1 MNEIAAS
8 QVVNTKIETILLLH
22 GATSAHDIWT
32 PLLGLFPANYR
43 VIPLALPGHLDGE
56 PVDLNA
62 PISIDSLSDKIIVDM
77 HRQGIESAH
86 VVGNSLGGWLAL
98 ELARRGFAESVT
110 AFSPAGSWP
119 NKSAFQRIARAMV
132 LACHLFPILRP
143 LVAPLMKFVPARRCL
158 FATQMMYGE
167 RVTAAVARRL
177 LLGVCRCPVIPPLI
191 ASFAEKGAMQPLL
204 NAEVP
209 INIVWSANDAILPA
223 EVFLQ
228 KMRETVPTAQFLT
241 LANAGHV
248 PMYDQ
253 PDAMVEYINNSIG
266 QAKTGRDSRL

>member
-56 PVDLNA
+56 PVDLNSS
-62 PISIDSLSDKIIVDM
+62 ISIDSLSDKIIFDM

-98 ELARRGFAESVT
+98 ELARRGIAESVT

-132 LACHLFPILRP
+132 LACRLFPILRP
-143 LVAPLMKFVPARRCL
+143 LVAPLMKFAPARRCL